1 MSNAIL
7 ARLSRLSDDAY
18 GILHKG
24 QVTLRSLIVQPSKE
38 TLAAL
43 PQALTHV
50 TYINLAGDYSY
61 MSEAYY
67 QSLEAEFDEEILP
80 TTGDALDAYVVPI
93 AMEKARQQGLEV
105 PEYEIIMD
113 KLSPPVLAY
122 PINPFS
128 TRYELVEAGDDLN
141 KKLRTLTK
149 IGKYATLCQ
158 KLPSD
163 YRIDVV
169 RCVVGQCLI
178 AEYQEFSRRV
188 FEVFKLPLMRIRV
201 IVTTSSYLLSA
212 IEPLPFDDLTL
223 NEKKLLSGLG
233 LWRK

>member
-1 MSNAIL
+1 MDK
-7 ARLSRLSDDAY
+7 R
-18 GILHKG
+18 
-24 QVTLRSLIVQPSKE
+24 QVTLRSLIVQPTE
-38 TLAAL
+38 GTLAAL
-43 PQALTHV
+43 PEALRGTTHL
-50 TYINLAGDYSY
+50 NLAGDYSY

-67 QSLEAEFDEEILP
+67 QSLEAELEGRVLP
-80 TTGDALDAYVVPI
+80 TTEDALDAYVVPI
-93 AMEKARQQGLEV
+93 AMEKAWRQGIEV
-105 PEYEIIMD
+105 PAYEIVMD
-113 KLSPPVLAY
+113 KLTPPVLAY

-128 TRYELVEAGDDLN
+128 TKFELVEVGDDLV

-169 RCVVGQCLI
+169 RCVLGQSLI
-178 AEYQEFSRRV
+178 REYQEFSRRV
-188 FEVFKLPLMRIRV
+188 FAVFKLPLMRVRV

-212 IEPLPFDDLTL
+212 IEPLPFNELTL